1 MKFPFLKELLSR
13 VGVAVPRSAIHYLNG
28 VLNYLHV
35 GRWMHDRKL
44 DIPLRVNGREALYR
58 ALLPSIAE
66 PATYLEFGVF
76 DGTSMRRW
84 AGLLR
89 HADSTLDGFDSF
101 EGLPE
106 NWGFATPKEVFDV
119 GGKIPQI
126 DDARV
131 RFHQGWFQDTLPG
144 FLTKLTPHPCLVLHL
159 DADLYSSTIYVLRT
173 LRPLLQPGTILVFDE
188 FFDREHELK
197 AFDEFLRDTGMKVEC
212 LAATRAL
219 TQVAFRI
226 A

>member
-13 VGVAVPRSAIHYLNG
+13 VGVMVPRSAIHYLNG

-35 GRWMHDRKL
+35 GRWMRDRQL
-44 DIPLRVNGREALYR
+44 DVPLRVDGREALYR

-89 HADSTLDGFDSF
+89 HAESTLDGFDSF

-106 NWGFATPKEVFDV
+106 DWGFATHKEVFDV

-131 RFHQGWFQDTLPG
+131 RFHKGWFQDTLPVHLAK
-144 FLTKLTPHPCLVLHL
+144 FAPCDCLVVHL
-159 DADLYSSTIYVLRT
+159 DADLYSSTIYVLRA
-173 LRPLLQPGTILVFDE
+173 LRPFLKAGTILIFDE

-197 AFDEFLRDTGMKVEC
+197 AFDEFLRDTGMRVEC
-212 LAATRAL
+212 LVATRAL
-219 TQVAFRI
+219 TQSAFRV